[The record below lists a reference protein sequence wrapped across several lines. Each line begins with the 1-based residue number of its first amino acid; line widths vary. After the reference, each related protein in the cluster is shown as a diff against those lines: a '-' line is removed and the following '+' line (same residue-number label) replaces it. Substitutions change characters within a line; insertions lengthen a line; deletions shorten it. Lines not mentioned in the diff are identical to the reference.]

1 MPGRLGLDKDTWNR
15 KHYNFGER
23 NLFRLDLNESREG
36 FYRTGRGRTFYIDGL
51 KIEKAQEPTVESG
64 ARNLEAESIRSGVES
79 TGGHKKLKTVSS
91 HFQTCS
97 RSEYDGVH
105 LATVRKT
112 TRQYQYTMQSEIKSF
127 SAGNAWGC

>member
-64 ARNLEAESIRSGVES
+64 ARNP
-79 TGGHKKLKTVSS
+79 
-91 HFQTCS
+91 
-97 RSEYDGVH
+97 
-105 LATVRKT
+105 
-112 TRQYQYTMQSEIKSF
+112 
-127 SAGNAWGC
+127 